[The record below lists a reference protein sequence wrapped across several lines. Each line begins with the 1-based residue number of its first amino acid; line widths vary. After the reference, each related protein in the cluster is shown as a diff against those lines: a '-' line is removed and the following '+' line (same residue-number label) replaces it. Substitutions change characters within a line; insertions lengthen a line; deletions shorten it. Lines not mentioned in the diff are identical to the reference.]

1 VGTFR
6 TPLLQMCLLNF
17 TSNLPSLVPMAFWAK
32 FADLIDCL
40 GIFLLE
46 CDVSTISTY
55 KQELRP
61 RNSVLQFS
69 TTHNGTIT
77 YLDTLL

>member
-1 VGTFR
+1 VGTVR

-17 TSNLPSLVPMAFWAK
+17 TSNLPSLVPMAFWAN

-46 CDVSTISTY
+46 CAVLTISTY

-61 RNSVLQFS
+61 GNSFLQFS
-69 TTHNGTIT
+69 TNHNGTII
-77 YLDTLL
+77 YLD